1 MAVILRGVSFP
12 ELVMP
17 FRPAT
22 STKEIRMKRNR
33 FVFFRHAVLACLM
46 IAGVSLA
53 VGCSSGKSDAP
64 DMDAATEKSSE
75 TAMTEEA
82 AAAGATAGE
91 AMGEGGHFD
100 PKGKQPSSFTVEHQ
114 KKQREMLPFD
124 DTRDMEESKKGFIAA
139 PDYMQIK
146 AEAGHVAW
154 DMGSYQWLLDGED
167 FDSIHPSLQRQA
179 IINMNYGLYE
189 IIKDKIYQVRGFD
202 LANIS
207 FVKGDTGWIVFDPL
221 TAKETAAAALKL
233 VDEQLGKYPVVA
245 VVYSH
250 SHADHFGGVRGVV
263 DEADVKSG
271 KVKVIA
277 PIGFMDHA
285 VSENVYAGNA
295 MNRRLF
301 FQYGVLLP
309 RSPFGHVDQSI
320 GKNTAAGTLGLIPPN
335 LIIKDDIEELTV
347 DGVKMVFQNTPGTE
361 APAEMNTYF
370 PELKA
375 FWAAENITGTIHNIY
390 TLRGA
395 LVRDALEWSKQI
407 NKALYMFGQEAEVMF
422 SAHSWPRWGNER
434 IQEVMRTQRD
444 TYANLNNG
452 VLHLANQGV
461 TINQI
466 HNVYRVP
473 ESLEM
478 QWAARSYHGSVEHN
492 SRAVVN
498 RYLGYW
504 DANPTTLIPLSP
516 EDSAPL
522 YVEMMGGSGPI
533 MAKGKALYDEGKY
546 RHAQEILNKL
556 VYAEPQNQEAKDLL
570 ADVFEQ
576 IGYQK
581 ESPSVR
587 NSFLAAAY
595 ELRNGIPEGA
605 TPSTSGPDVVEAMST
620 ELWLDFLAIRLDSS
634 KAVGKAFTINL
645 ITPDNDEKFAV
656 ELSNAT
662 LTNIKGYEAKDA
674 DLTIT
679 INREDL
685 VQVMM
690 GAVSFEDQITNGK
703 AKLVGDKK
711 PFDELK
717 AMLVQFDLGFE
728 LMPGTGAK
736 DLTKE
741 RQPFEQPEPAST
753 SGG

>member
-1 MAVILRGVSFP
+1 
-12 ELVMP
+12 
-17 FRPAT
+17 
-22 STKEIRMKRNR
+22 MKNKG
-33 FVFFRHAVLACLM
+33 
-46 IAGVSLA
+46 II
-53 VGCSSGKSDAP
+53 
-64 DMDAATEKSSE
+64 
-75 TAMTEEA
+75 AMTA
-82 AAAGATAGE
+82 CATLLTGGFGATFAAGGGGVQNDAG
-91 AMGEGGHFD
+91 AMEGKHFH
-100 PKGKQPSSFTVEHQ
+100 PKGKSPSQYTINLQEQ
-114 KKQREMLPFD
+114 QRKILPFAD
-124 DTRDMEESKKGFIAA
+124 KRDFEEQKKGFIAA
-139 PDYMQIK
+139 PEYKQIM

-154 DMGSYQWLLDGED
+154 DMGSYEWLLQGKD

-179 IINMNYGLYE
+179 ILNMNYGLYE
-189 IIKDKIYQVRGFD
+189 VIPGIYQVRGYD

-207 FVKGDTGWIVFDPL
+207 FIKSDTGWIVFDPL
-221 TAKETAAAALKL
+221 TAKETAAAALKFIN
-233 VDEQLGKYPVVA
+233 EQLGERPVVA

-263 DEADVKSG
+263 DIEDVRSG
-271 KVKVIA
+271 KVKIIA
-277 PIGFMDHA
+277 PVGFMDHA

-295 MNRRLF
+295 MTRRMF

-320 GKNTAAGTLGLIPPN
+320 GKNTAAGNLGLIPPTV
-335 LIIKDDIEELTV
+335 IIEKDIEEMTV

-370 PELKA
+370 PDLKA

-407 NKALYMFGQEAEVMF
+407 NRALYLFGQDAEVMF
-422 SAHSWPRWGNER
+422 ASHSWPRWGKDR
-434 IQEVMRTQRD
+434 IQEVMRAQRD

-461 TINQI
+461 TVNQI
-466 HNVYRVP
+466 HNVYEVP
-473 ESLEM
+473 KSLQQ

-504 DANPTTLIPLSP
+504 DANPATLIPLSP

-522 YVEMMGGSGPI
+522 YVEMMGGSKPI
-533 MAKGKALYDEGKY
+533 ITKGKALYDEGKY

-570 ADVFEQ
+570 ADIFEQ
-576 IGYQK
+576 IGYQQ

-595 ELRNGIPEGA
+595 ELRSGIPTGA
-605 TPSTSGPDVVEAMST
+605 SPKTAGPDMISAMTT
-620 ELWLDFLAIRLDSS
+620 ELWLDFLAIRLDS
-634 KAVGKAFTINL
+634 GKAEGHEFIINL
-645 ITPDNDEKFAV
+645 ITPDNDEKFVV

-662 LTNIKGYEAKDA
+662 LTNIEGYQADDA

-679 INREDL
+679 LNRADL
-685 VQVMM
+685 EKTMM
-690 GAVSFEDQITNGK
+690 GAVSFDDQIKSGK
-703 AKLVGDKK
+703 AKLEGNREV
-711 PFDELK
+711 FEQLK
-717 AMLVQFDLGFE
+717 TMLVHFDLGFE
-728 LMPGTGAK
+728 IMPGTGAK
-736 DLTKE
+736 DLTPEQKV
-741 RQPFEQPEPAST
+741 FEQEAPANSA
-753 SGG
+753 GG